1 MNWKLELGIEGE
13 VAAVP
18 RESGLFT
25 TTTQRHKGL
34 LNNPQISQVTQIKY
48 SAGQPAGRGPAAAG
62 QNNSAAQRFQILTP
76 AF

>member
-48 SAGQPAGRGPAAAG
+48 LDQH
-62 QNNSAAQRFQILTP
+62 
-76 AF
+76 